1 MTCPL
6 LRPTATRAVRLVQS
20 LHSFAVS
27 LLRAPLGRAVLIAL
41 IVCCAAPVLWAAAET
56 PKVTVLA
63 ENPPKPWPDRSALPF
78 IRGSGFYFSL
88 FKLILLWATLL
99 IWASLADYLNRDIL
113 KRKGPYA
120 IWNPIIVGS
129 VALVFLITWINPLFW
144 LSYLLLLIAVFA
156 PAGVYAYKLNPT
168 VSKDETLFTGNH
180 FRRIVAAIGAKLG
193 MKVDTEKKSP
203 ADLGPAVKF
212 TPKGGAD
219 DQKNQANLL
228 TARQN
233 PGFVPAKELLA
244 EMHDKR
250 VDLAMLDYNASGVNI
265 RYQIDGFWHTLAP
278 KERAEYDPVMAV
290 LKKLGN
296 LNEADRRTRQE
307 ANYEVEYSGV
317 KYNLK
322 LTTQGVE
329 TGERGVLTL
338 TNPKKIFKALAEL
351 GLREKL
357 YEPWKE
363 LTKIHKGLLVVSGP
377 PAGGFST
384 LWSVVLRECDRYL
397 RDFVTIQDVNKR
409 ELDAENVTLYTFDS
423 KAGESPLQ
431 LMPDLIRKYPNVY
444 AVPDAVS
451 ADFFDTLYDQINDDR
466 MVIAGARARENAEA
480 LLRLLMLKIPAQ
492 QIAEPLL
499 GAMNMRIVRKLCD
512 KCKEGYAPAPDLL
525 KKLGLP
531 PAQVT
536 QLFRIRTPNPEKKV
550 PPCEQCRDIGYFGR
564 TGIIEV
570 LIAGDNVKKA
580 LTTTPQLDAVRT
592 ACRKDGMRTLQEEG
606 ILLVAKGVTSLDE
619 LMRVMKPPEK

>member
-1 MTCPL
+1 MTCPPFC
-6 LRPTATRAVRLVQS
+6 RTFARAVRCLSSLWRVPLVR
-20 LHSFAVS
+20 VC
-27 LLRAPLGRAVLIAL
+27 LIAL
-41 IVCCAAPVLWAAAET
+41 VVCCAAPVLFAANEP
-56 PKVTVLA
+56 PKLNVLP
-63 ENPPKPWPDRSALPF
+63 ENPPNWPTRSALPF

-99 IWASLADYLNRDIL
+99 VWASLADYLNRDIL

-120 IWNPIIVGS
+120 VWNPIIVGS
-129 VALVFLITWINPLFW
+129 VALVFLITWINPFFW
-144 LSYLLLLIAVFA
+144 LSYLLLLLAIFV

-168 VSKDETLFTGNH
+168 VGKDETLFTGNH
-180 FRRIVAAIGAKLG
+180 MRRIAAAIAAKFG
-193 MKVDTEKKSP
+193 KKIDTEKKAA
-203 ADLGPAVKF
+203 ADLGPKVKF
-212 TPKGGAD
+212 TPKGAAD

-228 TARQN
+228 LARQN
-233 PGFVPAKELLA
+233 PGFVAAKELIA
-244 EMHDKR
+244 EMHDR
-250 VDLAMLDYNASGVNI
+250 RADLAMLDYTAAGVSI
-265 RYQIDGFWHTLAP
+265 RFQIDGVWHGLPP

-307 ANYEVEYSGV
+307 ANYEVEYSGI

-329 TGERGVLTL
+329 TGERGVITL
-338 TNPKKIFKALAEL
+338 ANPKKIFKTLAEL
-351 GLREKL
+351 GLRDKL

-363 LTKIHKGLLVVSGP
+363 LTKIHKGLLVISGP

-384 LWSVVLRECDRYL
+384 LWHVVLRECDRYL
-397 RDFVTIQDVNKR
+397 RDFVAIEDKNKR
-409 ELDAENVTLYTFDS
+409 ELDTENVTLYTFDG
-423 KAGESPLQ
+423 KAGENPLA

-444 AVPDAVS
+444 TLPDVVS
-451 ADFFDTLYDQINDDR
+451 ADLFDTLYDQINDDR

-499 GAMNMRIVRKLCD
+499 GAMNVRLVRKLCD
-512 KCKEGYAPAPDLL
+512 KCKEGYTPAPELL

-531 PAQVT
+531 AAQVP
-536 QLFRIRTPNPEKKV
+536 QLYRIRTPNPEKKV
-550 PPCEQCRDIGYFGR
+550 PPCEQCKDIGYYGR

-570 LIAGDNVKKA
+570 LIAGENVKKA

-619 LMRVMKPPEK
+619 LMRVMKPPG

>member
-1 MTCPL
+1 MTCPP
-6 LRPTATRAVRLVQS
+6 LRPAITRAVRYS
-20 LHSFAVS
+20 LS
-27 LLRAPLGRAVLIAL
+27 LLQAPLGRGLLIAL
-41 IVCCAAPVLWAAAET
+41 IVCCIAPALFAAAET
-56 PKVTVLA
+56 TKVPKLP
-63 ENPPKPWPDRSALPF
+63 ENPPAPWPDRSALPF

-99 IWASLADYLNRDIL
+99 IWASLADYLNRNIL
-113 KRKGPYA
+113 TRKHPYA

-129 VALVFLITWINPLFW
+129 VVLVFLIFWINPFFW
-144 LSYLLLLIAVFA
+144 LSYLLLLVAVFA

-168 VSKDETLFTGNH
+168 VSKDETIFTGNH
-180 FRRIVAAIGAKLG
+180 FRRIGQAIAAKLG
-193 MKVDTEKKSP
+193 MKIDTEKKAP

-212 TPKGGAD
+212 TPKGGD

-233 PGFVPAKELLA
+233 PGFVPAKELIA
-244 EMHDKR
+244 EMHDR
-250 VDLAMLDYNASGVNI
+250 RADMVMLDYNAAGVNV
-265 RYQIDGFWHTLAP
+265 RFQIDGVWHSQPP
-278 KERAEYDPVMAV
+278 KERAAYDPVMAV

-296 LNEADRRTRQE
+296 LNDADRRTRQE
-307 ANYEVEYSGV
+307 ANYDVEWGGV
-317 KYNLK
+317 KYLLK

-338 TNPKKIFKALAEL
+338 TNPKKIFKTFAEL

-363 LTKIHKGLLVVSGP
+363 LTKIHQGLLVISGP

-384 LWSVVLRECDRYL
+384 LWGVALRECDRYL
-397 RDFVTIQDVNKR
+397 RDFVTIEDINKR
-409 ELDAENVTLYTFDS
+409 EPDAENVTINTFDS
-423 KAGESPLQ
+423 KAGESPLN
-431 LMPDLIRKYPNVY
+431 LLPDLIRRYPNVY
-444 AVPDAVS
+444 VLPDVIN
-451 ADFFDTLYDQINDDR
+451 ADVFDLLYDQIQTEH

-499 GAMNMRIVRKLCD
+499 GAMNVRLVRKLCD
-512 KCKEGYAPAPDLL
+512 KCKEAYPPAPDLL

-531 PAQVT
+531 AAQVT
-536 QLFRIRTPNPEKKV
+536 QLYRIRTPNPEKKV
-550 PPCEQCRDIGYFGR
+550 PPCEQCRDIGYYGR

-570 LIAGDNVKKA
+570 LIAGENVKKA
-580 LTTTPQLDAVRT
+580 LQTTPQLDAVRT

-619 LMRVMKPPEK
+619 LMRVMKPAQ

>member
-6 LRPTATRAVRLVQS
+6 LRSTATRAVQCVLA
-20 LHSFAVS
+20 F
-27 LLRAPLGRAVLIAL
+27 LRAPLGRVLLLTL
-41 IVCCAAPVLWAAAET
+41 IVCYAAPVLLAAPEP
-56 PKVTVLA
+56 PKIPVLP
-63 ENPPKPWPDRSALPF
+63 ENPPPPWPTRSALPF
-78 IRGSGFYFSL
+78 VRGGGFYFSL

-99 IWASLADYLNRDIL
+99 IWASIAEYLNRDIL
-113 KRKGPYA
+113 KRKQPYY

-129 VALVFLITWINPLFW
+129 VALVFLIVWINPFFW
-144 LSYLLLLIAVFA
+144 ISYLLLLIAIFA

-168 VSKDETLFTGNH
+168 VGKDETLFTADH
-180 FRRIVAAIGAKLG
+180 MRRIGAAIAAKFG
-193 MKVDTEKKSP
+193 MKVETEKKAP
-203 ADLGPAVKF
+203 ADMGAKVKF
-212 TPKGGAD
+212 TPKGAAD

-228 TARQN
+228 AARQN
-233 PGFVPAKELLA
+233 PGFVPAKELIA

-250 VDLAMLDYNASGVNI
+250 ADMAMLDYNAAGVNV
-265 RYQIDGFWHTLAP
+265 RYQIDGFWNSLPP
-278 KERAEYDPVMAV
+278 KERAEYDPVIAV

-322 LTTQGVE
+322 LVTQGVE
-329 TGERGVLTL
+329 TGERGILTL
-338 TNPKKIFKALAEL
+338 INPKKIFKTLAEL

-357 YEPWKE
+357 FEPWKE
-363 LTKIHKGLLVVSGP
+363 LTKTPQGLLVVSGP

-384 LWSVVLRECDRYL
+384 LWGVVLRECDRYL

-409 ELDAENVTLYTFDS
+409 EPDAENVTLYTFDG
-423 KAGESPLQ
+423 KAGESPLG

-444 AVPDAVS
+444 AVPDAVN
-451 ADFFDTLYDQINDDR
+451 ADFFDTLFDQIKEER
-466 MVIAGARARENAEA
+466 LVITGARARENAEA
-480 LLRLLMLKIPAQ
+480 LLRLMMLKIPAQ

-499 GAMNMRIVRKLCD
+499 GAMNVRLVRKLCD

-531 PAQVT
+531 AAQVT

-550 PPCEQCRDIGYFGR
+550 PPCEQCKDLGYFGR

-580 LTTTPQLDAVRT
+580 LTTSPQLDAVRT